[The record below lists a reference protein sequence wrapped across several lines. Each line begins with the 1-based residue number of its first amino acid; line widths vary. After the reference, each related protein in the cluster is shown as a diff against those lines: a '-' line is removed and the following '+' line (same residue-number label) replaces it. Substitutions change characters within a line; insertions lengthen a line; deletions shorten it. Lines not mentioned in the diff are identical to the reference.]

1 MPNSLLFL
9 PNSHLFS
16 PGLLPEVESVL
27 MIEDEELCSRFAYH
41 KKRLV
46 FLIEAQRCMADELRA
61 KGVKVLYLPLKKGGG
76 KLPLEAKIEAA
87 MEKSGAQSLAYFE
100 IEDRFLRERI
110 RSIPGEH
117 VVYPSPLFLHTT
129 EEFQEIFAH
138 QKQPRMRNFYEAE
151 RKKRQILMVK
161 GKPKGGQFSY
171 DADNRK
177 PLPASVVIPKR
188 PKMKPSKHHQEV
200 CALVEEFFPD
210 HPGSTEGCW
219 LPTTREG
226 ARRWLKAFIENCF
239 VQFGPYEDAISP
251 RDPFLFHSV
260 LSPLINTGLLTP
272 QEVLDAVLDQKG
284 IPLNSME
291 GFVRQVMGWREFI
304 RGIDECFGE
313 KQAESNFFKHKR
325 KLAQSWYTGETGIVP
340 LDDVIKKVM
349 TYGYCHHIERLM
361 VISNCMLLCEID
373 PGEVYRWFMELFVD
387 SADWVMGPNVYG
399 MGQFSDGGIFAT
411 KPYICGSNY
420 LLKMSSYKKGE
431 WCTALDGLYWRFV
444 DKHRAFFAKQPRL
457 NMMTKTLDKMD
468 AERKKELFAC
478 AEAFIKRHTR

>member
-1 MPNSLLFL
+1 
-9 PNSHLFS
+9 
-16 PGLLPEVESVL
+16 
-27 MIEDEELCSRFAYH
+27 
-41 KKRLV
+41 
-46 FLIEAQRCMADELRA
+46 
-61 KGVKVLYLPLKKGGG
+61 
-76 KLPLEAKIEAA
+76 
-87 MEKSGAQSLAYFE
+87 
-100 IEDRFLRERI
+100 
-110 RSIPGEH
+110 
-117 VVYPSPLFLHTT
+117 
-129 EEFQEIFAH
+129 
-138 QKQPRMRNFYEAE
+138 
-151 RKKRQILMVK
+151 
-161 GKPKGGQFSY
+161 
-171 DADNRK
+171 
-177 PLPASVVIPKR
+177 
-188 PKMKPSKHHQEV
+188 V

-219 LPTTREG
+219 LPATREG
-226 ARRWLKAFIENCF
+226 ARRWLKAFIENYF
-239 VQFGPYEDAISP
+239 VQFGPYEDAITP

-272 QEVLDAVLDQKG
+272 QEVLDGVLDQRG

-313 KQAESNFFKHKR
+313 KQAKSNFFKHKR
-325 KLAQSWYTGETGIVP
+325 KLTQSWYTGETGIVP
-340 LDDVIKKVM
+340 LDDVIQKVM

-361 VISNCMLLCEID
+361 VVSNCMLLCEID
-373 PGEVYRWFMELFVD
+373 PKEVYRWFMELFVD

-468 AERKKELFAC
+468 GDRKNELFAS